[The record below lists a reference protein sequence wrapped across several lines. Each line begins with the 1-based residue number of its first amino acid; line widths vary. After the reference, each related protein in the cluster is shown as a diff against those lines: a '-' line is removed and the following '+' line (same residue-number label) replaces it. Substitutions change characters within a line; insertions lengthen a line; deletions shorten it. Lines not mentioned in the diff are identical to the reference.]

1 MEREQVTTHF
11 VAPKSVVLS
20 IKVRRFAKW
29 NGEQMSICTLRNTR
43 VVKRKVRI
51 NRFPS
56 LVVVVVVV
64 LLGRSGLVA
73 VVVVDNLLDA
83 PCLLLL
89 PILSFVA
96 RARVGRLVILRLV
109 DEGLL
114 LLIVDHD
121 SLPLRIHLF
130 GRLVPFLK
138 RTTSIPIE
146 ST

>member
-43 VVKRKVRI
+43 VVKRKIRI

-73 VVVVDNLLDA
+73 VVVVDDLLDA
-83 PCLLLL
+83 LCLLLL

-96 RARVGRLVILRLV
+96 RARVGRLVIFRLV
-109 DEGLL
+109 DKGLL
-114 LLIVDHD
+114 LLIIDHNP
-121 SLPLRIHLF
+121 LPL
-130 GRLVPFLK
+130 G
-138 RTTSIPIE
+138 SI
-146 ST
+146 SSGD

>member
-1 MEREQVTTHF
+1 VTTHF
-11 VAPKSVVLS
+11 VTPKSVVLS

-43 VVKRKVRI
+43 IVKRKVRI

-56 LVVVVVVV
+56 LAVVVVVV
-64 LLGRSGLVA
+64 LLGRSGLIA
-73 VVVVDNLLDA
+73 VVVVDDLLDA
-83 PCLLLL
+83 SCLLLL
-89 PILSFVA
+89 PIFASVA
-96 RARVGRLVILRLV
+96 RARVGRLVILWLV

-114 LLIVDHD
+114 LLVVDHD
-121 SLPLRIHLF
+121 SLPLRIYLF

-138 RTTSIPIE
+138 RTAPIPIE

>member
-1 MEREQVTTHF
+1 
-11 VAPKSVVLS
+11 
-20 IKVRRFAKW
+20 
-29 NGEQMSICTLRNTR
+29 MSICTLRNTR

-73 VVVVDNLLDA
+73 VVVVDDLLDT

-114 LLIVDHD
+114 LLIIDHD

-130 GRLVPFLK
+130 GQLVPFLK
-138 RTTSIPIE
+138 RTALIPIE